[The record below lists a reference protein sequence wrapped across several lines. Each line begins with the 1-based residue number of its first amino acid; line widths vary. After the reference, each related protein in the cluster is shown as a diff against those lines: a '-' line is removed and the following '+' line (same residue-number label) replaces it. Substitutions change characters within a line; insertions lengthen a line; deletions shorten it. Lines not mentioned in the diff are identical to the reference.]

1 MKKSKNSMSLKHLPL
16 PLAKSARLELRSS
29 KALLLPAKST
39 LNLLSSS
46 SSSSHDKLIKES
58 IAYVATND
66 SPTGQPFEVERQ
78 RICS

>member
-46 SSSSHDKLIKES
+46 SSSHDKLIKES